1 MIVLLLIAVLLLAFA
16 NGANDNFKATATL
29 YGSGT
34 LGYRGALVLATAA
47 QLTGSLASLFLAFNL
62 LEAFGGKELVPDTT
76 VENPAF
82 LVAVAVGA
90 AGTVLL
96 ATRLGMPVSTTHALI
111 GGLVGAGLALA
122 PAQLAWS
129 SLAGRFLLPLLLS
142 PLLAVLVAGGIYPV
156 LSHVRK
162 RLGVDEV
169 TCLCVTETAEAVES
183 RSDGTLVLA
192 RTGVVLTVDQVA
204 RCRNLYSGS
213 VFGVSAARTVDTLHG
228 LSAFALGVARGL
240 NDTPKVLGLLVAAAW
255 SGLNPRGSLVIV
267 AIAMAIGGVLASRRV
282 AETLGHRITEMNL
295 GQGFVANAVA
305 SALVIGASFWAL
317 PVSTTH
323 VSTGA
328 IFGIGLWTRR
338 AHPSVVGQ
346 IALAW
351 IVTLPLGAAIS
362 WLAAIGLGAV

>member
-1 MIVLLLIAVLLLAFA
+1 MLQRMT
-16 NGANDNFKATATL
+16 D
-29 YGSGT
+29 
-34 LGYRGALVLATAA
+34 
-47 QLTGSLASLFLAFNL
+47 
-62 LEAFGGKELVPDTT
+62 
-76 VENPAF
+76 
-82 LVAVAVGA
+82 
-90 AGTVLL
+90 
-96 ATRLGMPVSTTHALI
+96 
-111 GGLVGAGLALA
+111 LVGDAEGLIQWQAMFFGLLKHVR
-122 PAQLAWS
+122 QWS
-129 SLAGRFLLPLLLS
+129 AFQELLNDVM
-142 PLLAVLVAGGIYPV
+142 LAVLVAGGIYPV
-156 LSHVRK
+156 LSHMRK

-192 RTGVVLTVDQVA
+192 RTGVVLTVDEVA

-213 VFGVSAARTVDTLHG
+213 VFGVSAARTVDSLHG
-228 LSAFALGVARGL
+228 FSAFALGVARGL

-255 SGLNPRGSLVIV
+255 SGLNPRASLVIV

-305 SALVIGASFWAL
+305 SALVIGASFLGAA
-317 PVSTTH
+317 VSTTH